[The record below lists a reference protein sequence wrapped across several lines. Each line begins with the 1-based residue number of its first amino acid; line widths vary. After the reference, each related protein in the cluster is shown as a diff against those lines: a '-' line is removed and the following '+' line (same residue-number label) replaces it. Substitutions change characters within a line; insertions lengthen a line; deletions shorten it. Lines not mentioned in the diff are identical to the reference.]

1 MSAPR
6 SRSRSKEA
14 EMAPAKAPTPEPL
27 ESSPEPDEPRPGLDD
42 GSSSLSEPESIEAR
56 GHIENDSEAETERID
71 DTPRRRAVD
80 VTNVTERAGE
90 PTEHAGESDD
100 DVLEDAVLPED
111 NERKRKRSS
120 SALSSLADGLDADQ
134 PSKRHSSYDKMEV
147 DVETV
152 EEPDKQ
158 ADEDSGE
165 GAAAQT
171 TEAADEAVDEAIDE
185 AADEA
190 EAPSKKKGKK
200 GKKAKKEDQTP
211 AEEDDEEVEEERD
224 RKHSALEV
232 LNKIERQFLTFQKRR
247 LEERLHLLSLELDQ
261 LQSPNSTHEEYQLMT
276 QAVDQRRDE
285 KIRQENVR
293 LGLKKDI
300 LKKHF
305 VAMRGSIHG
314 QYIHDV
320 GDVRQA
326 FVNQCNQRI
335 TQLQRERR
343 YWGTNETD
351 YTIKYNDKRS
361 QQAQHQQA
369 YNLEV
374 SILSGVAK
382 FVGFP
387 AAPNLNSARSTEV
400 DHDLASM
407 GMRPPPP
414 RVVEA
419 TLTTAPV
426 EQQPQP
432 RAVTTT
438 TFSTPAAQRNN
449 MDAAPNGSASTIEMP
464 YESPVLQL
472 KHQAAMQTPSIRP
485 NNVYEPGGFSP
496 PPPPATTTTSAIK
509 AEDAARATGL
519 AVGGIFR

>member
-1 MSAPR
+1 
-6 SRSRSKEA
+6 
-14 EMAPAKAPTPEPL
+14 MAPAKAPTPEPL

-211 AEEDDEEVEEERD
+211 AEEDDEEVEEERKQSKPYHD
-224 RKHSALEV
+224 YHSHSQATANTV
-232 LNKIERQFLTFQKRR
+232 HSKFSTR
-247 LEERLHLLSLELDQ
+247 LSGNS
-261 LQSPNSTHEEYQLMT
+261 SPFRNDASKNVSTSSPSNST
-276 QAVDQRRDE
+276 
-285 KIRQENVR
+285 N
-293 LGLKKDI
+293 
-300 LKKHF
+300 
-305 VAMRGSIHG
+305 
-314 QYIHDV
+314 
-320 GDVRQA
+320 
-326 FVNQCNQRI
+326 CN
-335 TQLQRERR
+335 
-343 YWGTNETD
+343 
-351 YTIKYNDKRS
+351 
-361 QQAQHQQA
+361 
-369 YNLEV
+369 
-374 SILSGVAK
+374 
-382 FVGFP
+382 
-387 AAPNLNSARSTEV
+387 
-400 DHDLASM
+400 
-407 GMRPPPP
+407 PP
-414 RVVEA
+414 
-419 TLTTAPV
+419 
-426 EQQPQP
+426 
-432 RAVTTT
+432 
-438 TFSTPAAQRNN
+438 
-449 MDAAPNGSASTIEMP
+449 
-464 YESPVLQL
+464 
-472 KHQAAMQTPSIRP
+472 IRP
-485 NNVYEPGGFSP
+485 TKN
-496 PPPPATTTTSAIK
+496 TSS
-509 AEDAARATGL
+509 
-519 AVGGIFR
+519 